1 MHPVILLLHIVSP
14 LPGSTITRR
23 LVMLDDWC
31 TLGGIL
37 LWASG
42 HCSNSG
48 SLHDRG
54 GTMVVYVLRALS
66 PRPRPTGGGNCFTYS
81 GSQRGRLLVALR
93 DVGEDQLFLVAVSGQ
108 AGGILRCS
116 VCIAEPSQGNIPGW
130 ISETRRDMRVRVRA
144 REGGG
149 RLALP
154 APVERERERESSH
167 FGSSRPATSP
177 PCGGGGA
184 GKRPSEAAG
193 CSQQFWR
200 VDVPL
205 SGGRLESYT
214 CRHFASEALWGRV
227 RSSCNIREGNGRT
240 LFPWRGRGDCKT
252 FELNLSTAELTVHCL
267 FHAFTFLTPLTDFY
281 LNVGRG
287 TPSTT
292 CP

>member
-1 MHPVILLLHIVSP
+1 
-14 LPGSTITRR
+14 
-23 LVMLDDWC
+23 
-31 TLGGIL
+31 
-37 LWASG
+37 
-42 HCSNSG
+42 
-48 SLHDRG
+48 
-54 GTMVVYVLRALS
+54 MVVYVLRALS

-177 PCGGGGA
+177 PCGGGVLENGPPRLLA
-184 GKRPSEAAG
+184 VPSSFGGWTCLSAEVGLSPIPAATLLQRP
-193 CSQQFWR
+193 F
-200 VDVPL
+200 
-205 SGGRLESYT
+205 GG
-214 CRHFASEALWGRV
+214 G
-227 RSSCNIREGNGRT
+227 
-240 LFPWRGRGDCKT
+240 
-252 FELNLSTAELTVHCL
+252 
-267 FHAFTFLTPLTDFY
+267 
-281 LNVGRG
+281 
-287 TPSTT
+287 
-292 CP
+292 